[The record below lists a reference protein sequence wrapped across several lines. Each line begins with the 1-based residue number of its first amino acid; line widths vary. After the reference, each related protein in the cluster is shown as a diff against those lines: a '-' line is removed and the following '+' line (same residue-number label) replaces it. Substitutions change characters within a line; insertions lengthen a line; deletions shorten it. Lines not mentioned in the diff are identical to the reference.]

1 MTDKKTGF
9 QNLIEILDKEISAYE
24 ELKELFSQKRE
35 LLKKSKSDD
44 LGVLDNKILALNN
57 KIVKLNDTRKN
68 IGVELTGKECNMT
81 EFIECAEQKAPDF
94 VKQLEDRK
102 VKICKLI
109 PEITLLNKQ
118 NVELLKH
125 GIIITNKMLET
136 IINAFA
142 PQGSYYNG
150 AGKTDTHDID
160 MWTISE
166 EI

>member
-1 MTDKKTGF
+1 MDKKKI
-9 QNLIEILDKEISAYE
+9 QNLIEILDR
-24 ELKELFSQKRE
+24 ELKEYTELKNLFEEKRE
-35 LLKKSKSDD
+35 LLKKSRSDD
-44 LGVLDNKILALNN
+44 LGVIDNKIIALNN
-57 KIVKLNDTRKN
+57 KITKENKERENLAVQ
-68 IGVELTGKECNMT
+68 LTGKNCNMS
-81 EFIECAEQKAPDF
+81 EFIEYAKTHAPEY
-94 VKQLEDRK
+94 VPQLEDRK

-109 PEITLLNKQ
+109 PEITLLNNQ

-136 IINAFA
+136 IIDAFA

-150 AGKTDTHDID
+150 AGKTDTRDID

>member
-1 MTDKKTGF
+1 MEKQDF
-9 QNLIEILDKEISAYE
+9 QNLIEILDKEYKAYSD
-24 ELKELFSQKRE
+24 LKELFSEKRE
-35 LLKKSKSDD
+35 ILKKSRSDD

-57 KIVKLNDTRKN
+57 KITSLNKDRQNLAEK
-68 IGVELTGKECNMT
+68 LTGKNSNMS
-81 EFIECAEQKAPDF
+81 EFIEFAQENAPEY
-94 VKQLEDRK
+94 VKPLEERK

-109 PEITLLNKQ
+109 PEITLLNNQ

-136 IINAFA
+136 IIDAFA

-150 AGKTDTHDID
+150 AGKADTHDID
-160 MWTISE
+160 MWTISK

>member
-1 MTDKKTGF
+1 MHKKQF
-9 QNLIEILDKEISAYE
+9 QNLIDILDREFKSYSDLKQLFE
-24 ELKELFSQKRE
+24 EKRE
-35 LLKKSKSDD
+35 LLKKSRSDD
-44 LGVLDNKILALNN
+44 LGVIDNKIIALDNKIKGINKEREKLA
-57 KIVKLNDTRKN
+57 
-68 IGVELTGKECNMT
+68 VELTGKNCNMSEFISFAEENAP
-81 EFIECAEQKAPDF
+81 EFIEPLSE
-94 VKQLEDRK
+94 RK

-109 PEITLLNKQ
+109 PEITLLNNQ

-136 IINAFA
+136 IIDAFA

-150 AGKTDTHDID
+150 AGKTDTRDID

>member
-1 MTDKKTGF
+1 MYEQQFK
-9 QNLIEILDKEISAYE
+9 NLIEVLDKELKAYTG
-24 ELKELFSQKRE
+24 LKELFSEKRE
-35 LLKKSKSDD
+35 LLKKSRSDD

-57 KIVKLNDTRKN
+57 KITGLNKN
-68 IGVELTGKECNMT
+68 RQKIAEELTGKNANMS
-81 EFIECAEQKAPDF
+81 EFIEFAQNNAPDY
-94 VKQLEDRK
+94 VKPLEERK

-109 PEITLLNKQ
+109 PEITLLNNQ

-125 GIIITNKMLET
+125 GIIITNKMLES
-136 IINAFA
+136 IIDAFA

>member
-1 MTDKKTGF
+1 MTTQKIQK
-9 QNLIEILDKEISAYE
+9 LIEILDKEYKAYT
-24 ELKELFSQKRE
+24 ELKELFSEKRE
-35 LLKKSKSDD
+35 ILKKSRSDD

-57 KIVKLNDTRKN
+57 KIMSYNKEREAVS
-68 IGVELTGKECNMT
+68 VEITGKNCNMS
-81 EFIECAEQKAPDF
+81 EFIEFAEQNAPDF
-94 VKQLEDRK
+94 VKQLEDKK

-109 PEITLLNKQ
+109 PEITLLNNQ

-136 IINAFA
+136 IIDAFA

-160 MWTISE
+160 MWTVNKQI
-166 EI
+166 

>member
-1 MTDKKTGF
+1 MYKKQL
-9 QNLIEILDKEISAYE
+9 QNLIDILDREFKSYSDLKQLFE
-24 ELKELFSQKRE
+24 EKRE
-35 LLKKSKSDD
+35 LLKKSRSDD
-44 LGVLDNKILALNN
+44 LGVLDNKIIALDSKIKKINKERENLA
-57 KIVKLNDTRKN
+57 
-68 IGVELTGKECNMT
+68 VELTGKNCNMS
-81 EFIECAEQKAPDF
+81 EFISFAEENAPEF
-94 VKQLEDRK
+94 VEPLSERK

-109 PEITLLNKQ
+109 PEITLLNNQ

-136 IINAFA
+136 IIDAFA

>member
-1 MTDKKTGF
+1 MYKQKF
-9 QNLIEILDKEISAYE
+9 HNLLEILDELIKDYTD
-24 ELKELFSQKRE
+24 LKELFSQKRE
-35 LLKKSKSDD
+35 ILKKAKPDEIGVIDD
-44 LGVLDNKILALNN
+44 RIIALNN
-57 KIVKLNDTRKN
+57 AIMKTNKAKQKLSEE
-68 IGVELTGKECNMT
+68 ILGKDANMSD
-81 EFIECAEQKAPDF
+81 FIEFAKENAPEF
-94 VKQLEDRK
+94 VDALSDRK
-102 VKICKLI
+102 VKICNII
-109 PEITLLNKQ
+109 PEITLLNEQ

-136 IINAFA
+136 IVDAFA